1 MPYRKAVNIHS
12 KKVGRPSKKRT
23 GYISTS
29 VRLTPDENRDLRK
42 AAGYVKTS
50 FNGWAVET
58 LRRAAKTIIRKHEQE
73 KGKDHGD
80 VL

>member
-1 MPYRKAVNIHS
+1 MTYRKTVNAHS

-29 VRLTPDENRDLRK
+29 VRLSVEDNRDLRK
-42 AAGYVKTS
+42 AAGLVKVS

-58 LRRAAKTIIRKHEQE
+58 LRRAAKNIIRKHEQE
-73 KGKDHGD
+73 KGSE
-80 VL
+80 